1 MKTNSIPLVVFA
13 YVAILGFSL
22 FLLFKNLDR
31 KLFWGDEAETAL
43 LARNVLRF
51 GIPKTVD
58 ELNHITVLGNFRDEN
73 RAHVWSW
80 APWLQDYIAAGA
92 FAVLGESTWSGRAP
106 FAAIAWLSVGLL
118 AFVAFRIYRSHPVA
132 LATIALFATSEV
144 FLLHARQCRYYAVT
158 VLAEVLLIC
167 GAFELLERCRRAVG
181 ILAAALI
188 LQFYTNFIL
197 IAANAP
203 FLLCLGWF
211 CRRQTE
217 LLKRMVVAITIF
229 MAAALPWLIY
239 AQPWRQAR
247 ELSHE
252 NLIEKGL
259 YYVGEWHFHFVPW
272 IFFLLPLLP
281 MWTGRRPS
289 ENGNIRKFET
299 ALAVLV
305 IGYFVALL
313 VPQSELRY
321 LLPLL
326 PVGCLL
332 ASAWLVRYIANKAVI
347 GGIIGLQISTNL
359 IAVVTTFGFDKEHRS
374 RAPFIEF
381 VTSLNEDYADRF
393 SDVLRFFDANK
404 APGQQVWVPDPEFPL
419 IFYAGMQVIDGRL
432 NTPEQPPH
440 WILPQSASGLIEQQ
454 SVKLPDSIKE
464 NYETV
469 LLTVHDSARLAN
481 IPEPDVYQY
490 HMTPKVTQFV
500 VYRRNRR

>member
-1 MKTNSIPLVVFA
+1 MKTSSIRLVFFA
-13 YVAILGFSL
+13 YVVILGFSL

-31 KLFWGDEAETAL
+31 RLLWGDEAETAL

-58 ELNHITVLGNFRDEN
+58 GLNHITVLGNFRDEN
-73 RAHVWSW
+73 RAHVWTW
-80 APWLQDYIAAGA
+80 APWLQEYIAAGA
-92 FAVLGESTWSGRAP
+92 FVVLGESTWSGRAP
-106 FAAIAWLSVGLL
+106 FAGIAWLSVGLL
-118 AFVAFRIYRSHPVA
+118 ALVAFRIYRSHPVV

-158 VLAEVLLIC
+158 LLAEILLIC
-167 GAFELLERCRRAVG
+167 GAFELLEKRRRAIG
-181 ILAAALI
+181 ILAAALV
-188 LQFYTNFIL
+188 LQFYTNFVL

-203 FLLCLGWF
+203 FFLCLGWF
-211 CRRQTE
+211 CRRQAE
-217 LLKRMVVAITIF
+217 LLKRMAIAIGVF
-229 MAAALPWLIY
+229 FAAALPWLIY
-239 AQPWRQAR
+239 AQPWRQVR

-252 NLIEKGL
+252 KLIEKGL

-281 MWTGRRPS
+281 MLTGRRRS
-289 ENGNIRKFET
+289 ENGNIPKFET
-299 ALAVLV
+299 ALTVLV
-305 IGYFVALL
+305 IGYFVVLL

-332 ASAWLVRYIANKAVI
+332 ASAWLVRYIGNKAVI
-347 GGIIGLQISTNL
+347 AGIVALQITTNL
-359 IAVVTTFGFDKEHRS
+359 IAVVTTFGLDKEHRL
-374 RAPFIEF
+374 RAPFVEF

-393 SDVLRFFDANK
+393 SDILPFFRANK

-419 IFYAGMQVIDGRL
+419 IFYTGMQVIDARL
-432 NTPEQPPH
+432 NTPEQLPD
-440 WILPQSASGLIEQQ
+440 WILPQSASGLIEGQPLE
-454 SVKLPDSIKE
+454 LPDSIRA
-464 NYETV
+464 NYEPV
-469 LLTVHDSARLAN
+469 FVTVHDSDRLAN

-490 HMTPKVTQFV
+490 HMTQKVTQFV